1 MTPTGPK
8 EKADKGFAKFAGKGT
23 FAERMMAKMG
33 WKSGQETA
41 LPLILLLLKKIS
53 KLVKSFL

>member
-41 LPLILLLLKKIS
+41 LSLKIKIIS
-53 KLVKSFL
+53 TFEQKI